1 MFKNG
6 GFVMRRKLIFLSL
19 TEESKDG
26 VDNINAY
33 FDKGYEIEKI
43 LDADCG
49 YYIFL
54 VLNNCGNYK
63 YAIDLEDYKSTLIE
77 EVSKKPEC
85 TTTNTIVNVEEIYKK
100 PVWATTCTNIN

>member
-1 MFKNG
+1 
-6 GFVMRRKLIFLSL
+6 MRRKLIFLSL
-19 TEESKDG
+19 TDESKDG

-63 YAIDLEDYKSTLIE
+63 YTIDLEDYKSTLIE
-77 EVSKKPEC
+77 EVNLKNKQDWNVTK
-85 TTTNTIVNVEEIYKK
+85 TTDFLTN
-100 PVWATTCTNIN
+100 

>member
-1 MFKNG
+1 
-6 GFVMRRKLIFLSL
+6 MRRKLIFLSL

-26 VDNINAY
+26 VDNINSY

-54 VLNNCGNYK
+54 VLKNCGNYK
-63 YAIDLEDYKSTLIE
+63 YAIDLADYKTTLIE
-77 EVSKKPEC
+77 EVSKKPEW
-85 TTTNTIVNVEEIYKK
+85 TTTNT
-100 PVWATTCTNIN
+100 NIN

>member
-1 MFKNG
+1 
-6 GFVMRRKLIFLSL
+6 MRRKLIFLSL

-26 VDNINAY
+26 VNNINAY

-54 VLNNCGNYK
+54 VLKNCGNYK
-63 YAIDLEDYKSTLIE
+63 YAIDLDDYKSTLIE
-77 EVSKKPEC
+77 EVSKKPEW
-85 TTTNTIVNVEEIYKK
+85 TTTNT
-100 PVWATTCTNIN
+100 NIN